1 MDVVKQVGEGAGK
14 KDKEIMVRF
23 VVQGDLYACMHTN
36 LSLQEEVELEGD
48 DDAGVDLTAETR
60 TAKRRKIG
68 D

>member
-1 MDVVKQVGEGAGK
+1 MLRRVCLEWLTSYRS
-14 KDKEIMVRF
+14 ITCLR
-23 VVQGDLYACMHTN
+23 
-36 LSLQEEVELEGD
+36 SQEEVELEGD

>member
-1 MDVVKQVGEGAGK
+1 V
-14 KDKEIMVRF
+14 
-23 VVQGDLYACMHTN
+23 
-36 LSLQEEVELEGD
+36 LSWLRSQEEVELEGD

>member
-1 MDVVKQVGEGAGK
+1 VVEF
-14 KDKEIMVRF
+14 ELRTSYRPC
-23 VVQGDLYACMHTN
+23 LR
-36 LSLQEEVELEGD
+36 SQEEVELEGD

>member
-1 MDVVKQVGEGAGK
+1 MLRR
-14 KDKEIMVRF
+14 VRLGWLNSSCGPLTDRSG
-23 VVQGDLYACMHTN
+23 VPSCLR
-36 LSLQEEVELEGD
+36 SQEEVELEGD